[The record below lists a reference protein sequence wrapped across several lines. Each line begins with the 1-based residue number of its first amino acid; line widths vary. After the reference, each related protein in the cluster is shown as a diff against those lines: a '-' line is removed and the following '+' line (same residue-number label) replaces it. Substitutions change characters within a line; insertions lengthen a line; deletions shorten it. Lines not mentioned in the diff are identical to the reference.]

1 MMKLVYLSKNS
12 LMLPLLSQMLTENSL
27 MLQILEK
34 NRNYD
39 ISTSWM
45 EYKMRLKD
53 NKTNFVD

>member
-45 EYKMRLKD
+45 EYKMTLKD